1 MRYLA
6 GTLSILALV
15 VAPEFAHAQ
24 ARTGRATGTASGS
37 TAGTTRSTGSS
48 VAGAASR
55 AGGRVATTS
64 RGRAADVIRGRTDAV
79 ERARSA
85 PASGARTGSIGG
97 VPVGGRTYSIGGGG
111 TTVRVGDSRP
121 SGRTAVRREDS
132 RIGGGGSTPGG
143 SGRGSGVIIVPGSTS
158 GSRAGRASG
167 SVAQT
172 RGSGGVRPSGIG
184 DVRRGDDAVV
194 RGSADGV
201 ILGGG
206 RRYDSGWGVRSGPY
220 YGNVGYGRHVV
231 IDPWYQKRIRS
242 CPVTFVF
249 GHHGLTCFHPF
260 AGARFI
266 LPLPLFFIYPI
277 GVVHIQST
285 SVYGASTVVQSGYPV
300 ETETPGCAIVTVVL
314 PGNDGYWK
322 TLRLPIE
329 NAYTRDQLRRL
340 LSDRMRAGLA
350 FTVVDADGV
359 RLDVPAGLQIN
370 EVLVEP
376 CR

>member
-6 GTLSILALV
+6 GTLSILALL
-15 VAPEFAHAQ
+15 ALGPELASAQ
-24 ARTGRATGTASGS
+24 ARSGRATGTASGTTS
-37 TAGTTRSTGSS
+37 GTTRA
-48 VAGAASR
+48 AGGGTVKATPSR

-64 RGRAADVIRGRTDAV
+64 RGQAAGVIRGRTDAV

-97 VPVGGRTYSIGGGG
+97 VPVGGRTSSIGGG
-111 TTVRVGDSRP
+111 TAIRVGASRP
-121 SGRTAVRREDS
+121 DGRTAVRREES
-132 RIGGGGSTPGG
+132 RIGGGPGG
-143 SGRGSGVIIVPGSTS
+143 SGRGSGVIIGPGATPA
-158 GSRAGRASG
+158 SRAGRASG

-184 DVRRGDDAVV
+184 DVGRDDDAVV

-329 NAYTRDQLRRL
+329 NAWTRDQLRRL

-350 FTVVDADGV
+350 FTLVDADGV

>member
-1 MRYLA
+1 
-6 GTLSILALV
+6 V
-15 VAPEFAHAQ
+15 
-24 ARTGRATGTASGS
+24 
-37 TAGTTRSTGSS
+37 
-48 VAGAASR
+48 
-55 AGGRVATTS
+55 
-64 RGRAADVIRGRTDAV
+64 
-79 ERARSA
+79 
-85 PASGARTGSIGG
+85 GG
-97 VPVGGRTYSIGGGG
+97 VPIGGRTMSIGGGG
-111 TTVRVGDSRP
+111 TTIRAGDGRP
-121 SGRTAVRREDS
+121 DGRTAVRREES
-132 RIGGGGSTPGG
+132 RIGGGAPGG
-143 SGRGSGVIIVPGSTS
+143 SGRARGVVIVPGGSS
-158 GSRAGRASG
+158 ASRAGRASG
-167 SVAQT
+167 SVAPT
-172 RGSGGVRPSGIG
+172 RGSGGIRPAGIA
-184 DVRRGDDAVV
+184 DVRGGGDGVL

-201 ILGGG
+201 TFGGG

-249 GHHGLTCFHPF
+249 GHHGLTCFHAF
-260 AGARFI
+260 TGARFI
-266 LPLPLFFIYPI
+266 LPLPLFFLYPI

-285 SVYGASTVVQSGYPV
+285 SGYGASTVVQSGYPV

-322 TLRLPIE
+322 TLRLPVE

-350 FTVVDADGV
+350 FAVVDADGV
-359 RLDVPAGLQIN
+359 RLDVPAGLQIS